1 MGIYRFL
8 LALLVAVSHT
18 GIKILGFN
26 PGVVAVISFFL
37 LSGYVM
43 TQLIRKYYLQP
54 ALVGRF
60 YLDRAARL
68 FPQYLF
74 YFALASL
81 FLYASGMTTIF
92 TYQLDAAKWLLNIPI
107 LPLGF
112 YMWLLDGATVLP
124 QAWSLGLEMCFYLVI
139 PWLLLR
145 CSRGQIH
152 ALAAASFAV
161 FLAAFAGLIHT
172 DHFGY
177 RLLPGTLFMFL
188 AGAAFAAD
196 DSDRAAH
203 WFRRTV
209 TLAAALLLAFACWQQ
224 RYYVLPY
231 NKEVLVGLLL
241 GLAAL
246 GLLRRLPYSA
256 LDEFFG
262 NLSYGVFLN
271 HFIVIW
277 WLQKYHGVEAFGSF
291 DVIMLLLAATVMAAA
306 SFHLVERPAIRW
318 RHAIR
323 QATQKERQEAAVSTD
338 IAQRQAMR

>member
-1 MGIYRFL
+1 MGFYRFF

-18 GIKILGFN
+18 GINVYGFN

-54 ALVGRF
+54 ARISRF

-74 YFALASL
+74 YFTLASL
-81 FLYASGMTTIF
+81 FLYISDMPTIF
-92 TYQLDAAKWLLNIPI
+92 THKLNATKWLLNIPI

-112 YMWLLDGATVLP
+112 YQWLLDGATVLP

-139 PWLLLR
+139 PWLLLC

-152 ALAAASFAV
+152 ALAAASFLI
-161 FLAAFAGLIHT
+161 FLTAFTGLIDT
-172 DHFGY
+172 DAFGY

-188 AGAAFAAD
+188 VGAAFAED
-196 DSDRAAH
+196 DTARSARL
-203 WFRRTV
+203 FRHAIT
-209 TLAAALLLAFACWQQ
+209 AAAAILLAFACWQT
-224 RYYVLPY
+224 RYYALPY
-231 NKEVLVGLLL
+231 NKEVLLGLLL
-241 GLAAL
+241 GLVAL
-246 GLLRRLPYSA
+246 SLLRHRSRSA
-256 LDEFFG
+256 PDEFFG

-277 WLQKYHGVEAFGSF
+277 WLRKHYDIEAYGGF
-291 DVIMLLLAATVMAAA
+291 DVIMLLLISTLMATA
-306 SFHLVERPAIRW
+306 SFYFVERPAIHW
-318 RHAIR
+318 RHSIR
-323 QATQKERQEAAVSTD
+323 QVTSNKQ
-338 IAQRQAMR
+338 